1 MNYLLNIFIIFS
13 ITHHTLQQMFSFFV
27 VVIFRMLSFWQTS
40 PSKVSIFSQRQT
52 TSLSARDGWRR
63 CLCLCECHL
72 FAFLNPYHCLL
83 ELLLKTIF
91 LTLNVFCPL
100 IFIFVHIFSIW
111 MCLIGMSHGRPL
123 PWFLQFRGAVCFSL
137 NYKSFPLWPNTKYV
151 VYPSEIKELF
161 I

>member
-1 MNYLLNIFIIFS
+1 MHYNKCFVLFFCCFLGCCPFGRL
-13 ITHHTLQQMFSFFV
+13 HHQ
-27 VVIFRMLSFWQTS
+27 
-40 PSKVSIFSQRQT
+40 KVSIFSPRQT

-91 LTLNVFCPL
+91 LTLNVFFPL

-111 MCLIGMSHGRPL
+111 MCLIGMPLGRPL
-123 PWFLQFRGAVCFSL
+123 PWSLQFRGAVCFSL

-151 VYPSEIKELF
+151 VYPPEIKELF